1 LNFSRKW
8 NLFENNLE
16 EVGHKLFLIDKQY
29 CVLCLYLF

>member
-16 EVGHKLFLIDKQY
+16 EVGQSPVSK
-29 CVLCLYLF
+29 